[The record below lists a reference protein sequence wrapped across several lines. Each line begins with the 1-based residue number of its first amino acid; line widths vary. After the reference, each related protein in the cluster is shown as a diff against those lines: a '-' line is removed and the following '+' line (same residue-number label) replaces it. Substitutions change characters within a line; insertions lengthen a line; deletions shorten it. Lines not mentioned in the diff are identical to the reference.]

1 MLTATLTAP
10 PLTSDLQ
17 RRSRGNQEQ
26 SSRLQQQRSS
36 LSQRS
41 LEEETL
47 ERRLSQLRQ
56 RLWRKKAALQ
66 QDQQLVRVLVLVLG
80 LGLGLS
86 LVLGLGPVLDQV
98 HAWSLLRP
106 WSRFRSRSV
115 PVLAPIQGLGWALG
129 NGLGLGRVQGL
140 GLVLV
145 LVQGLPGDSSG
156 PSRGHWSQAWA
167 PGPRPGP
174 GLLHPS
180 VSSHTHLFPR

>member
-66 QDQQLVRVLVLVLG
+66 QDQQLVRVLVPVLSWARSWSRSQSVQVLALILVLG
-80 LGLGLS
+80 R
-86 LVLGLGPVLDQV
+86 V
-98 HAWSLLRP
+98 
-106 WSRFRSRSV
+106 
-115 PVLAPIQGLGWALG
+115 LG
-129 NGLGLGRVQGL
+129 NGLGLDLGL
-140 GLVLV
+140 TWPGPGPRRGHLVPGLVLASSIHQS
-145 LVQGLPGDSSG
+145 LHTHTCSPGELSGRGSSG
-156 PSRGHWSQAWA
+156 
-167 PGPRPGP
+167 RPLQG
-174 GLLHPS
+174 GGGGALHP
-180 VSSHTHLFPR
+180 VSLLRPSGDAGQRRR